1 VSPRE
6 LPRRTPVCWLPPR
19 EGEAPPGDIRWFCLV
34 GKPSKVSSCSRSES
48 ISLVEECSSCL
59 GVLHRVGSLP
69 IPTHQDKHLARLLLA
84 SEVRS
89 ALLQPLRSCYRT
101 STIQSPNKLFS
112 CNVLPLG
119 VRSTALTKG
128 SSERNMTPNVR
139 RSRCVASAQIATG
152 WVPAP
157 LTKSGE
163 D

>member
-1 VSPRE
+1 MSPRG
-6 LPRRTPVCWLPPR
+6 LPRRAPVCWLRPR
-19 EGEAPPGDIRWFCLV
+19 EGEAPPGAIRCFCLV
-34 GKPSKVSSCSRSES
+34 GKQSKVSSSSRSES
-48 ISLVEECSSCL
+48 ISFVEECSSRL

-69 IPTHQDKHLARLLLA
+69 IPTQQDKHLGRLLLA

-89 ALLQPLRSCYRT
+89 ALLRPLRSCYRT
-101 STIQSPNKLFS
+101 STIQSANKLFS

-128 SSERNMTPNVR
+128 SSERNMTSNVG